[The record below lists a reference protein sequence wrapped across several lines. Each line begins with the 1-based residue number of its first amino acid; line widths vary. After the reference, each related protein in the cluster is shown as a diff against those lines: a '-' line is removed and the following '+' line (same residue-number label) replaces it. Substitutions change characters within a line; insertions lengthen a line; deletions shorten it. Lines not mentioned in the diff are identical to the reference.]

1 MCNETIL
8 RNQGI
13 VREDFIINKRCLH
26 SSKNPHKMTLK
37 QYLMNRSSLVSLNMF
52 VWWLKV
58 PCWRKQQLLFL
69 RNLCLAAS
77 KINPNN
83 CRIHQMKQITCSL
96 RNFPWGTWIWR
107 FVRSGTLMP
116 LKQYGSPQKIWIIQ
130 DNFLD

>member
-52 VWWLKV
+52 V
-58 PCWRKQQLLFL
+58 
-69 RNLCLAAS
+69 
-77 KINPNN
+77 
-83 CRIHQMKQITCSL
+83 
-96 RNFPWGTWIWR
+96 
-107 FVRSGTLMP
+107 
-116 LKQYGSPQKIWIIQ
+116 
-130 DNFLD
+130 